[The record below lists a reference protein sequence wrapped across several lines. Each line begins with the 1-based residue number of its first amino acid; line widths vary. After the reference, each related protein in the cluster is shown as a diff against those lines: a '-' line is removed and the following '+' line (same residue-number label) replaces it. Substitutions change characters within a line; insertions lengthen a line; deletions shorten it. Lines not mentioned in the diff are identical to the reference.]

1 MNKAGTQRIET
12 DRLILRRFRLEDA
25 EDMYANWA
33 SDPEVA
39 RFLTWPTHSS
49 VEVTKSLLADWIPR
63 YEMADTLIGLW
74 STKKQEKLLVI
85 FLL

>member
-33 SDPEVA
+33 TDPEFG
-39 RFLTWPTHSS
+39 RFLTWPTNSS
-49 VEVTKSLLADWIPR
+49 VEVTKSLLADWIPG
-63 YEMADTLIGLW
+63 YEDGGYFNNASYGWIR
-74 STKKQEKLLVI
+74 
-85 FLL
+85 